1 MGFSN
6 QHYNDVT
13 KAISNMATGR
23 GLLTEYER
31 ECLAGQHE
39 KQREYETRSRV
50 RSRLDGPLREDIEH
64 LREYDPELL
73 EEIREVV
80 CSGE

>member
-6 QHYNDVT
+6 QHYNGVT
-13 KAISNMATGR
+13 KATSSMATGR

-31 ECLAGQHE
+31 ECLAGEHE

-64 LREYDPELL
+64 LREYDPDLL

-80 CSGE
+80 CSDE